1 MDVESSTEDDNTEFK
16 VGEMIE
22 AQWKDDSLFYSA
34 KITRVKQSK
43 KGETTYDVEFIQ
55 DGIIA
60 NGLKRDQV
68 QGYRSDDDEE
78 PARHRI
84 AEDEEYV
91 DSGMPLLPE
100 DQSVESASDEREPR
114 KRAGRKPANKRKRE
128 VVHAPSN
135 EKKKKLNHAVDGLTE
150 DQLVQVIK
158 QACAQ
163 NSKIL
168 DAVHSEI
175 VAIEEEAEAA
185 EASAKRGKGK
195 KAREPEP
202 PKPKKKEP
210 VKKAGVGKAKAAP
223 KKAAPPKKT
232 APAKKGG
239 KK

>member
-1 MDVESSTEDDNTEFK
+1 
-16 VGEMIE
+16 MIE
-22 AQWKDDSLFYSA
+22 AQWKDDGLFYSA
-34 KITRVKQSK
+34 KITRVKQTK
-43 KGETTYDVEFIQ
+43 KGESTYDVEFIQ
-55 DGIIA
+55 DGLIA

-68 QGYRSDDDEE
+68 QGYRSEDDDE
-78 PARHRI
+78 PVRHKV

-91 DSGMPLLPE
+91 DSGMPVLPE

-163 NSKIL
+163 NTKIL
-168 DAVHSEI
+168 DAVQGQI
-175 VAIEEEAEAA
+175 AAVEEA
-185 EASAKRGKGK
+185 EASAKRGKAK
-195 KAREPEP
+195 KAKQPEP
-202 PKPKKKEP
+202 AKNKKKET
-210 VKKAGVGKAKAAP
+210 P
-223 KKAAPPKKT
+223 KKAAPVKAKAVPKKAV
-232 APAKKGG
+232 APTKKPAAKKGG